1 MPSWELPAK
10 RMTASEILDTL
21 PALPLRAGVTIDSL
35 MFVYPMGRAPTNEP
49 PQFFRD
55 GFLKVA
61 SARALLTGTYP
72 FTISMSNADD
82 YSQVP

>member
-1 MPSWELPAK
+1 
-10 RMTASEILDTL
+10 
-21 PALPLRAGVTIDSL
+21 
-35 MFVYPMGRAPTNEP
+35 MGRAPTNEP